1 MSDSPDNPEEWFESD
16 DDDYSVDD
24 DFEESRLPAMDREV
38 MFGIAFC
45 NFIVHKL
52 QDDFGEE
59 AVLDLMFAI
68 DRNMGWASEIVAN
81 RSEVD
86 NILFDRYGA
95 FDQHIW
101 YKVQDTKAWAKMHRQ
116 VYKMTRRYLAAA
128 VDEVV
133 QGELLDTQ

>member
-1 MSDSPDNPEEWFESD
+1 MSNGPDNSEEWFEPD
-16 DDDYSVDD
+16 DDDFSIE
-24 DFEESRLPAMDREV
+24 DFDEARLPAVDREV

-45 NFIVHKL
+45 NFIVNKL

-59 AVLDLMFAI
+59 AVLDLLFAI
-68 DRNMGWASEIVAN
+68 DRNMGWASEILAN
-81 RSEVD
+81 RYDVD
-86 NILFDRYGA
+86 NILLDRYGA

-133 QGELLDTQ
+133 QAELLDTQ